1 MTFENDNIRL
11 LVFDNMEQCTDEEV
25 RRMLPLVSEQRRQQ
39 AMQFKFLF
47 GQFACLKSYEML
59 MSLLGTKGE
68 KPEFVYGEHGKPAIE
83 GCDMHFSISHCKQGI
98 AVAVSKRPIGI
109 DIESFREA
117 DEALINMTMNAD
129 EARQIRTSPTPTQTF
144 IELWTR
150 KEAVLKL
157 RGTGITDHLHDVLL
171 GNERVITH
179 TNNTKGYAY
188 SIAMDY

>member
-11 LVFDNMEQCTDEEV
+11 MVFDNMEQCTDEEV

-98 AVAVSKRPIGI
+98 AVAVDDKPIGI
-109 DIESFREA
+109 DIESVREA
-117 DEALINMTMNAD
+117 DEALIEKTMNPD
-129 EARQIRTSPTPTQTF
+129 EAKAIRSSANPKEAF
-144 IELWTR
+144 ISFWTK

-157 RGTGITDHLHDVLL
+157 RGTGIIDELYDVLSADETVETFI
-171 GNERVITH
+171 NHEKEYV
-179 TNNTKGYAY
+179 Y
-188 SIAMDY
+188 SIAR